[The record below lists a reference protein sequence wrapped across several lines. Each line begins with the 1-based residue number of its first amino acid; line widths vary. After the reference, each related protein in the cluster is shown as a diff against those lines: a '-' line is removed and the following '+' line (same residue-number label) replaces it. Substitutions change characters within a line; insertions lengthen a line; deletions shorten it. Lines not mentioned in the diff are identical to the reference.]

1 MLDPARRNST
11 TRVPVVLARAF
22 SLLGAAAAP
31 GRFDVVQEVPPRVEG
46 RGQRARGEA
55 REDDRRASPRAPRAR
70 FVARASSSLG
80 RSPRGFRGARR
91 PGRRV
96 LLRPRPRLPGF
107 RPRFARLPPRAATR
121 RLRGRRVR
129 RRDPPRGAPAAA
141 RVARRIRHPVG
152 GCSRARRDARNPALA
167 LPRRGRGRGRG
178 RGRVDPQRRRP
189 RAPPRAV
196 PQGGDARRAPR
207 VRARGDVG
215 ECGCAS
221 ARRRGVRR
229 RDRPSDAALED
240 QREKTRAAKAEAAAA
255 NARADALARERSAVS
270 ARLEAQSL
278 SPAARC
284 DALLKA
290 GWLAHYWR
298 LAYELGVAPERSWR
312 EADLWSRR
320 APEGGDEALR
330 RVALAAAEEA
340 SASGPALAFLG
351 SRGGGGGG
359 GGGGG
364 SGSDAAAFAPSH
376 PAIPRPG
383 AAGWD
388 PTTAADAAEVETA
401 LRVAAQSRLEE
412 AVLVALADRRRA
424 LASRLVGKAAEAL
437 TRGSIGS
444 FGSGES
450 RGSRRAAKT
459 PNPDDAPNADG
470 VDDETD
476 DESDD
481 LGDEHMGGERGA
493 GWIRLSPAEEAEV
506 RYRRDWLAYA
516 WSRALASGGGGG
528 DERVAA
534 GAVGGARARGTG
546 GVRVGERGARGG
558 GGARGGE
565 GPGRRGA
572 GLEDGEGG
580 GGSSARDDPPAFFML
595 ISAQTDAG
603 SFM

>member
-1 MLDPARRNST
+1 MT
-11 TRVPVVLARAF
+11 
-22 SLLGAAAAP
+22 AAP
-31 GRFDVVQEVPPRVEG
+31 PPAPPALDSWPAPPPPSD
-46 RGQRARGEA
+46 ARPGDSEA
-55 REDDRRASPRAPRAR
+55 RDAP
-70 FVARASSSLG
+70 VTASSS
-80 RSPRGFRGARR
+80 
-91 PGRRV
+91 
-96 LLRPRPRLPGF
+96 
-107 RPRFARLPPRAATR
+107 
-121 RLRGRRVR
+121 
-129 RRDPPRGAPAAA
+129 APA
-141 RVARRIRHPVG
+141 
-152 GCSRARRDARNPALA
+152 PAS
-167 LPRRGRGRGRG
+167 PGS
-178 RGRVDPQRRRP
+178 
-189 RAPPRAV
+189 APGSP
-196 PQGGDARRAPR
+196 
-207 VRARGDVG
+207 
-215 ECGCAS
+215 AS
-221 ARRRGVRR
+221 LLARRRGASAAAAYAAATLRVELPPRRASLEESVTPSADPPAHVSTRETPRSLSPGAGAGAGAGASTPSAAVLARLRERCRKAETRVARLESELAATSANADAHR
-229 RDRPSDAALED
+229 RDAEAFAAAIAKSDAALED
-240 QREKTRAAKAEAAAA
+240 QREKTRAAEAEAAAA
-255 NARADALARERSAVS
+255 NARADALARERSVVS

-312 EADLWSRR
+312 EAELWSRR

-351 SRGGGGGG
+351 SRGGGG

-450 RGSRRAAKT
+450 RRSRRAAKT

-516 WSRALASGGGGG
+516 WSRALASGA
-528 DERVAA
+528 EA
-534 GAVGGARARGTG
+534 GTSASRRARWAARARGEQAVFASASEALEVEEG
-546 GVRVGERGARGG
+546 LAEVRDLGVEVQVWRMERGE
-558 GGARGGE
+558 GE
-565 GPGRRGA
+565 
-572 GLEDGEGG
+572 
-580 GGSSARDDPPAFFML
+580 
-595 ISAQTDAG
+595 
-603 SFM
+603 

>member
-1 MLDPARRNST
+1 MT
-11 TRVPVVLARAF
+11 
-22 SLLGAAAAP
+22 AAP
-31 GRFDVVQEVPPRVEG
+31 PPAPPALDSWPAPPPPSD
-46 RGQRARGEA
+46 ARPGDSEA
-55 REDDRRASPRAPRAR
+55 RDAPP
-70 FVARASSSLG
+70 VAASSS
-80 RSPRGFRGARR
+80 
-91 PGRRV
+91 
-96 LLRPRPRLPGF
+96 
-107 RPRFARLPPRAATR
+107 
-121 RLRGRRVR
+121 
-129 RRDPPRGAPAAA
+129 APA
-141 RVARRIRHPVG
+141 
-152 GCSRARRDARNPALA
+152 PAS
-167 LPRRGRGRGRG
+167 PGS
-178 RGRVDPQRRRP
+178 
-189 RAPPRAV
+189 APGSP
-196 PQGGDARRAPR
+196 
-207 VRARGDVG
+207 
-215 ECGCAS
+215 AS
-221 ARRRGVRR
+221 LLARRRGASAAAAYAAATLRVELPPRRASLEESVTPSADPPAHVSTRETPRSLSPGAGAGASTPSAAVLARLRERCRKAETRVARLESELAATSANADAHR
-229 RDRPSDAALED
+229 RDAEAFAAAIANADAALED
-240 QREKTRAAKAEAAAA
+240 QREKTRAAEAEAAAA
-255 NARADALARERSAVS
+255 NARADALARERSVVS

-312 EADLWSRR
+312 EAELWSRR

-351 SRGGGGGG
+351 SRGGGG

-481 LGDEHMGGERGA
+481 LGDEHVGGERGA

-516 WSRALASGGGGG
+516 WSRALASGA
-528 DERVAA
+528 EA
-534 GAVGGARARGTG
+534 GTSASRRARWAARARGEQAVFASASEALEVEEG
-546 GVRVGERGARGG
+546 LAEVRDLGVEVQVWRMERGE
-558 GGARGGE
+558 GE
-565 GPGRRGA
+565 
-572 GLEDGEGG
+572 
-580 GGSSARDDPPAFFML
+580 
-595 ISAQTDAG
+595 
-603 SFM
+603 